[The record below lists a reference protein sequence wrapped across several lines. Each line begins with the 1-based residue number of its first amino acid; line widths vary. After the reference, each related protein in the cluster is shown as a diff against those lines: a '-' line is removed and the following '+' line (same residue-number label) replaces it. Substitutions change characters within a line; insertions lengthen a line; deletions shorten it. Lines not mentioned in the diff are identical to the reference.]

1 MISDDLN
8 IVIFGAG
15 GHAKVVADII
25 LSTKKYNISAFV
37 DDSKK
42 IQSIWNIPVI
52 SESDFFEKK
61 ITNKGLVAIGDN
73 FVREKVANKIKNLLP
88 NFIFIT
94 AIHPTAYVATDT
106 QIKEGTVIM
115 ANSTINPSS
124 IVGTHCIINTNSSV
138 DHDCI
143 IHDFASLAPNSCIGG
158 NCEIGKSSAI
168 SIGATLFHRIKIGE
182 NVIVGGGSVVTKDM
196 RSKTVVYGVPAKVIR
211 ERNPEDKYL

>member
-1 MISDDLN
+1 MINNDSN

-25 LSTKKYNISAFV
+25 LSAKKYNISSFI

-42 IQSIWNIPVI
+42 NQSIWNIPII
-52 SESDFFEKK
+52 SESDFLKKK
-61 ITNKGLVAIGDN
+61 IINKGIIAIGDN
-73 FVREKVANKIKNLLP
+73 SVREKVAQKIKNIMP
-88 NFIFIT
+88 DFIFIT
-94 AIHPTAYVATDT
+94 AIHPTSYIATDT
-106 QIKEGTVIM
+106 QIKEGTVVM

-124 IVGTHCIINTNSSV
+124 IVGAHCIINTNSSV

-143 IHDFASLAPNSCIGG
+143 IHDYASLAPNSCIGG
-158 NCEIGKSSAI
+158 NCEIGKSTAI

-182 NVIVGGGSVVTKDM
+182 NVIVGGGSVVTRDI